1 MHSRDHS
8 ESTPAN
14 RAERGSCATTA
25 ASDRYAAQLVFQS
38 GNVLIDL

>member
-14 RAERGSCATTA
+14 RALADTDRDA
-25 ASDRYAAQLVFQS
+25 AIGIYHGL
-38 GNVLIDL
+38 